1 MFRKGF
7 KNKVIYYLKCVTLL
21 LIILKCSDYM
31 DYVFKI
37 SENPWILSIVTGV
50 IVFFVTWPINSWITK
65 RTSKKEYYDKVNNAN
80 MQIVRSCENYVIISR
95 NKNEVVFENIIK
107 GICHENKINADDVYD
122 VQSVI
127 SILINNFIGMR
138 LISNEDKMEIINNLI
153 HQENKCNFDDNLV
166 NLSKISHQKGQL
178 NKELNYLTTLITSIT
193 SVMATVIIYVITI
206 LNDEYELSFIDS
218 IELIIL
224 IFALAIIEI
233 SFFLVI
239 KKRKKSKEKEN
250 FKTEDNKNDFMSE
263 K

>member
-1 MFRKGF
+1 
-7 KNKVIYYLKCVTLL
+7 
-21 LIILKCSDYM
+21 
-31 DYVFKI
+31 
-37 SENPWILSIVTGV
+37 
-50 IVFFVTWPINSWITK
+50 
-65 RTSKKEYYDKVNNAN
+65 

-239 KKRKKSKEKEN
+239 KKEKNLKKKKILKQRIT
-250 FKTEDNKNDFMSE
+250 KTIL
-263 K
+263 